1 MNSLIKELV
10 VVVIMGK
17 FIMWMVNIV
26 EIIIKGI
33 YIKIIFGFI
42 DLDSCIKDVYVLF

>member
-26 EIIIKGI
+26 EIIII
-33 YIKIIFGFI
+33 CMLFKIIFGFR
-42 DLDSCIKDVYVLF
+42 DLDSFIKDVYVLF